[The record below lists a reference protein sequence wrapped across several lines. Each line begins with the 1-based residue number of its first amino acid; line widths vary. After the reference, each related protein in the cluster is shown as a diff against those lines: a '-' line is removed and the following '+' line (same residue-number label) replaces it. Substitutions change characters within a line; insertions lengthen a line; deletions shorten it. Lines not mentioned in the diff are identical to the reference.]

1 MGNPTVQWAEGSD
14 DDRDKADD
22 TEAHGSV
29 DQTFAE
35 RRLRRWLK
43 GMFGGKAERQ
53 DTPGG
58 EPGDREET

>member
-1 MGNPTVQWAEGSD
+1 MGSAPLLWTEASD
-14 DDRDKADD
+14 DDRDKAED

-29 DQTFAE
+29 DETFAE

-43 GMFGGKAERQ
+43 GMFGGRQERQ
-53 DTPGG
+53 D